1 MNGLRELIGLAVRL
15 IGFVL
20 FVAEGL
26 ILMAVQYV
34 LLPALLVCLAVAV
47 VRALKLKPT
56 AAKTA
61 AQPEGDPERAKVYGE
76 KLAKM
81 VQIETVSSRFDPDR
95 AKFLAFQESLRDLFP
110 HVFAA
115 CEVHHPGDG
124 LVLHLKAENP
134 KGEPILLMSHHDVV
148 EAQGDGWEHAPFSG
162 DIDET
167 GRVWG
172 RGTVDTKGSLMC
184 ELQAL
189 EELLQKGWKPE
200 KDVYITSSCT
210 EEWSGPS
217 APEIVAWLKA
227 RGVRL
232 GMLLDEGGMILEEP
246 VGGVKGRY
254 AMVGVLE
261 KGYGDVRFI
270 ARSKGGHASAPTKNS
285 PLPRL
290 GALMQHIEKHSPFK
304 AKITPTVKEMFTRLA
319 PNASFPLKLVFS
331 NLWLFGPVLKR
342 AMPAISPAAAAM
354 MRTTCAFTTAKGSEG
369 LNVLP
374 LEAYVTANLRFI
386 HHQANEESLAC
397 LEKLAKKHGCEME
410 IITQEEPCP
419 VVDYTGAPFKL
430 LEAVAGEIYPGY
442 GVVPYVMTGGTD
454 AKYYGE
460 ICDHCLRFA
469 PIEIDNQQYGSIHSV
484 NENVFARA
492 LVPAVDFYKSVL
504 EKYCADEGI

>member
-1 MNGLRELIGLAVRL
+1 MMIK
-15 IGFVL
+15 
-20 FVAEGL
+20 L
-26 ILMAVQYV
+26 IL
-34 LLPALLVCLAVAV
+34 LALLVLLLLVFVRGLVLLALLVLLACLAYAV
-47 VRALKLKPT
+47 LRTLMLLPT
-56 AAKTA
+56 AAKNAQQPA
-61 AQPEGDPERAKVYGE
+61 ADDVRARVYGE
-76 KLAKM
+76 KLSAM
-81 VQIETVSSRFDPDR
+81 VRMETVSSRFDPDR
-95 AKFLAFQESLRDLFP
+95 EKFRAFQESLAPLFP
-110 HVFAA
+110 HVFESCQA
-115 CEVHHPGDG
+115 HHPGDG

-148 EAQGDGWEHAPFSG
+148 EAQGNWTHAPFSG

-189 EELLQKGWKPE
+189 EELLASGWKPE

-210 EEWSGPS
+210 EEWSGPC
-217 APEIVAWLKA
+217 APAIVEFLKA

-232 GMLLDEGGMILEEP
+232 GMLLDEGGMILSEP

-254 AMVGVLE
+254 GMVGVLE
-261 KGYGDVRFI
+261 KGYGDVKFI
-270 ARSKGGHASAPTKNS
+270 ARSRGGHASAPVKNT
-285 PLPRL
+285 PLVRL
-290 GALMQHIEKHSPFK
+290 GALMQDIEKHPPFK
-304 AKITPTVKEMFTRLA
+304 AQISGTVREMFTRLA

-331 NLWLFGPVLKR
+331 NLWLFGPLLKK

-354 MRTTCAFTTAKGSEG
+354 MQTTCAFTTAKGSEG

-374 LEAYVTANLRFI
+374 TSAYVTANLRFI
-386 HHQANEESLAC
+386 HHQPNEESLAI
-397 LEKLAKKHGCEME
+397 LEKLAKKHDLEME
-410 IITQEEPCP
+410 IITQEHPCP

-430 LEAVAGEIYPGY
+430 LERVTQEIYPGY

-469 PIEIDNQQYGSIHSV
+469 PIEIDEQQYGSIHSV
-484 NENVFARA
+484 DENLFASA
-492 LVPAVDFYKSVL
+492 LVPAVDFYKEIL
-504 EKYCADEGI
+504 RRYCERR